1 MAIQRRLQSYKSNQR
16 PKLGVT
22 ASVRNRK
29 VWEGDTGWND
39 RIISFD
45 SNNLY
50 PNLLEFY
57 IKNSSYAMTV
67 IRVLRSFLYAN
78 GFADLN
84 LNNQIFYNELGLIL
98 SGKQLLKN
106 VIDDYSIHQTFALHI
121 KYNALGQPASI
132 KPLPIKNCRLCKPV
146 ENEVK
151 EIAYWDNWEAF
162 QGNLFMLEPVFL
174 PVFNPA
180 NIQAEF
186 EACGGFEN
194 HKGQIYYYKSGLG
207 RYELPIWDSITDEI
221 QTDIEIKVFRKRL
234 IQNNLNAT
242 HILALPY
249 KADEAEKTKLTNQIN
264 NAQGSENA
272 GSVIVIDGF
281 NKETM
286 PEMLKTDNTDHD
298 KMYDLIDNAT
308 KNSIRR
314 VVNVPPVLVGD
325 LVAGK
330 LGTSQEVTESEQMF
344 EKNTN
349 MFRIDIEEALYDV
362 LSKFYI
368 PYTNIKIQ
376 PRYGAS

>member
-1 MAIQRRLQSYKSNQR
+1 
-16 PKLGVT
+16 
-22 ASVRNRK
+22 
-29 VWEGDTGWND
+29 
-39 RIISFD
+39 
-45 SNNLY
+45 
-50 PNLLEFY
+50 
-57 IKNSSYAMTV
+57 
-67 IRVLRSFLYAN
+67 
-78 GFADLN
+78 
-84 LNNQIFYNELGLIL
+84 
-98 SGKQLLKN
+98 
-106 VIDDYSIHQTFALHI
+106 
-121 KYNALGQPASI
+121 
-132 KPLPIKNCRLCKPV
+132 
-146 ENEVK
+146 
-151 EIAYWDNWEAF
+151 
-162 QGNLFMLEPVFL
+162 
-174 PVFNPA
+174 
-180 NIQAEF
+180 
-186 EACGGFEN
+186 
-194 HKGQIYYYKSGLG
+194 
-207 RYELPIWDSITDEI
+207 
-221 QTDIEIKVFRKRL
+221 
-234 IQNNLNAT
+234 
-242 HILALPY
+242 LALPY

-376 PRYGAS
+376 TQYGAS